1 MTTTLTLPHVVASKD
16 AERIWDWLTTRGG
29 LALWKSQN
37 LSNPGASWTAPRCDQ
52 YGNVKVQGP
61 NWQCAYTP
69 YRIITDPDEV
79 MVVVDR
85 EVKRFK
91 IHTRMGSQG
100 LTLKLT
106 DASSR
111 RVEREVAKA
120 GEGAHYVFDYATDEA
135 VILVPE
141 SEQTLKSWAHERG
154 LI

>member
-1 MTTTLTLPHVVASKD
+1 MTMTLTLPHVVASQD

-29 LALWKSQN
+29 LALWKSIN
-37 LSNPGASWTAPRCDQ
+37 LSNPGASWTAPLL
-52 YGNVKVQGP
+52 GPHGETKAKP
-61 NWQCAYTP
+61 NWQCDSEP

-79 MVVVDR
+79 SVVVDR

-106 DASSR
+106 AASTR

-135 VILVPE
+135 VILAPE